1 MFWEPDQKEK
11 SKFQPPDG
19 DPPSPEL
26 DQPSPAK
33 AQNGASPLG
42 STRFTGL
49 LSA

>member
-11 SKFQPPDG
+11 SMLQPPG
-19 DPPSPEL
+19 GVPPSPEL
-26 DQPSPAK
+26 DQPSPAE

-42 STRFTGL
+42 STRFDGL